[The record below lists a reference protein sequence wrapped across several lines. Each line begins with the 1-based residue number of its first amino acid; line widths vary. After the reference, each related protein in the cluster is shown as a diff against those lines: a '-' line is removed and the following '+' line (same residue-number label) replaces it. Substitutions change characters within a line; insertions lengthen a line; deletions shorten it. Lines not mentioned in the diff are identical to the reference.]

1 VPLLDLAVEVVRK
14 QAARSHCYCAGY
26 AAAGGFAERYQLVR
40 LTNRKFLE
48 HELVDQSKD
57 GRVRSH
63 TERQRK
69 NFDAALLDQLA
80 HEAFLWLPK
89 RISLRWYEGARGRR
103 RP

>member
-26 AAAGGFAERYQLVR
+26 AATGGLAERYQLVR

-69 NFDAALLDQLA
+69 NCDEGEAGALRKHAQAIADVRSQ
-80 HEAFLWLPK
+80 
-89 RISLRWYEGARGRR
+89 
-103 RP
+103 